1 MSGDRTGE
9 HGTPTDVSFGLAM
22 RLASLV
28 VHAQEYDPSG
38 DPNAAA
44 VDLHALKGLADDP
57 EVQEW
62 LDRFGP
68 GLLPEKRS

>member
-1 MSGDRTGE
+1 MAEHEGE
-9 HGTPTDVSFGLAM
+9 KGTPTDVTFGLAM

-38 DPNAAA
+38 DPNAAML
-44 VDLHALKGLADDP
+44 DLRAIKGLADDP